1 MGNTLK
7 ILSIVD
13 NSLTNLNTK
22 MQFSSTLKLF
32 IAFAVICAAH
42 VSAGIGNPVIM
53 AHRFNHTAKADYA
66 LKAAFNFGA
75 GLRRD
80 ADPNQLATYFDMGMK
95 RDATGYLNDFLGRYF
110 DMGMKRDAGYLN
122 DFLGRYF
129 DMGMKRD

>member
-80 ADPNQLATYFDMGMK
+80 AGYLNDFLGRNFDMGMK
-95 RDATGYLNDFLGRYF
+95 RDALFNEFQAAAF
-110 DMGMKRDAGYLN
+110 KRDALFN
-122 DFLGRYF
+122 EF
-129 DMGMKRD
+129 